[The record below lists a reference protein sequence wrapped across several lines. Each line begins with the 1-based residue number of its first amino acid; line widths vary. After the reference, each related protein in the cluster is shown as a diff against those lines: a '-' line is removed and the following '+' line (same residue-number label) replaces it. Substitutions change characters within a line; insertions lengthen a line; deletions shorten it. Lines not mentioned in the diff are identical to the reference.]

1 MTVPTQQPPV
11 PIHPGP
17 GAGIVSDES
26 SPVTRN
32 RDSAF
37 QGAILTRSRLVTTLG
52 TLGLA
57 ALAVILMC
65 LHFGAE
71 PIAYGEILR
80 VLMGAMTAGQSEVDS
95 SAADITRTIV
105 LQIRLPRVLLGF
117 LVGCSLA
124 SVGVVLQALLRN
136 PLADPYVLG
145 VSSGAALGAAV
156 GVLCGAGATF
166 LAEAALPACG
176 FAGGILALLIIYR
189 MATSSE
195 RLPIHSLLLT
205 GVILNAIFSAL
216 IMFITSILDPNRSY
230 GMMAWLMGT
239 LTSPTY
245 SGLVGVVAYLS
256 ISLFL
261 LFRQMRV
268 LNILALGEDTARSL
282 GVDTER
288 VKRMIFVLTALVT
301 GAVVSVSG
309 MIGFIGMV
317 VPHAVR
323 LAIGADHRLLLPAS
337 ALIGGTFLMGA
348 DTIARTLIAPTEIPV
363 GIITALAGGPFFVY
377 LLLWRKDRLA

>member
-1 MTVPTQQPPV
+1 MKQPTAT
-11 PIHPGP
+11 GP
-17 GAGIVSDES
+17 SRSCADPLLEGRG
-26 SPVTRN
+26 
-32 RDSAF
+32 SARALR
-37 QGAILTRSRLVTTLG
+37 GSVIREAILTPSRLILI
-52 TLGLA
+52 LGLLSLA
-57 ALAVILMC
+57 AVVVSLMC
-65 LHFGAE
+65 LHFGAQ
-71 PIAYGEILR
+71 PIAYGEIVR
-80 VLMGAMTAGQSEVDS
+80 VLVGAVTSGQHEADGG
-95 SAADITRTIV
+95 AADITRTIL

-124 SVGVVLQALLRN
+124 AVGVVLQALLRN

-145 VSSGAALGAAV
+145 VSSGAALGAAL

-176 FAGGILALLIIYR
+176 FAGGIVALVIVYR
-189 MATSSE
+189 MATGSE

-245 SGLVGVVAYLS
+245 SGLVGVVVYLS

-261 LFRQMRV
+261 LFRQV
-268 LNILALGEDTARSL
+268 HALNILALGEETARAL
-282 GVDTER
+282 GVDTEQA
-288 VKRMIFVLTALVT
+288 KRSIFILTALVT

-337 ALIGGTFLMGA
+337 ALVGGTFLMGA
-348 DTIARTLIAPTEIPV
+348 DTMARTVIAPTEIPV

-377 LLLWRKDRLA
+377 LLLWRKDRLS

>member
-1 MTVPTQQPPV
+1 MKLPLATGSPRSCADRLSHKQGSAPPAHGNV
-11 PIHPGP
+11 
-17 GAGIVSDES
+17 V
-26 SPVTRN
+26 
-32 RDSAF
+32 
-37 QGAILTRSRLVTTLG
+37 QGAILTRSRLILI
-52 TLGLA
+52 LGL
-57 ALAVILMC
+57 LSLTAVIVSLVC
-65 LHFGAE
+65 LHFGAQ
-71 PIAYGEILR
+71 PIAYGEMLR
-80 VLMGAMTAGQSEVDS
+80 VLMGAITVDQAEADGGS
-95 SAADITRTIV
+95 ADITRTIL

-156 GVLCGAGATF
+156 GVLCGAGTTF

-176 FAGGILALLIIYR
+176 FAGGIVALVIVYR
-189 MATSSE
+189 MATNSE

-245 SGLVGVVAYLS
+245 SGLVGVLVYLS
-256 ISLFL
+256 ISLIL
-261 LFRQMRV
+261 LFRQVRA
-268 LNILALGEDTARSL
+268 LNILALGEDAARSL

-288 VKRMIFVLTALVT
+288 AKRSIFILTALVT

-337 ALIGGTFLMGA
+337 ALVGGTFLMGA
-348 DTIARTLIAPTEIPV
+348 DTIARTLIAPTEVPV

>member
-1 MTVPTQQPPV
+1 MKLPPAMVSSSAGSGQLSDGQAKAVSPTRGPV
-11 PIHPGP
+11 QT
-17 GAGIVSDES
+17 GIL
-26 SPVTRN
+26 SP
-32 RDSAF
+32 
-37 QGAILTRSRLVTTLG
+37 SRLITILSTLG
-52 TLGLA
+52 FVA
-57 ALAVILMC
+57 IVVIILS
-65 LHFGAE
+65 LHFGAQ
-71 PIAYGEILR
+71 PIAYREILR
-80 VLMGAMTAGQSEVDS
+80 ALMGATPIGPSD
-95 SAADITRTIV
+95 ADGNVADVTRTIL

-117 LVGCSLA
+117 LVGGSLA
-124 SVGVVLQALLRN
+124 AVGVVLQALLRN

-156 GVLCGAGATF
+156 GVLCGAAATF

-189 MATSSE
+189 MASSSE

-245 SGLVGVVAYLS
+245 SGLVGVGVYLS
-256 ISLFL
+256 ISLLL
-261 LFRQMRV
+261 LFGQMRV
-268 LNILALGEDTARSL
+268 LNILALGEDAARSL

-288 VKRMIFVLTALVT
+288 VKRTIFVLTALVT

-337 ALIGGTFLMGA
+337 ALVGGTFLIGA